1 MKCRKAQKMISSSI
15 DSSLNGRRAEALDQ
29 HLETCA
35 SCREVLKDFRAI
47 SRTAARLES
56 PEPSDE
62 VWARIKSG
70 LAEPQAAKESRGRDR
85 GLAWGI
91 PGLRFVGAAF
101 MVLALVAT
109 GVIVGIRLSQPNEGL
124 SFSERAKYTL
134 AKLDEAERYYEMAI
148 ESLNE
153 AMAAQKG
160 SLGPEVTE
168 MFERNLMVIDAS
180 IQACRQAV
188 IEAPDDIEAR
198 KFLLAAYMDKVSY
211 LNTVLDFPEET
222 PVGEDSGI
230 IL

>member
-1 MKCRKAQKMISSSI
+1 MISEYT
-15 DSSLNGRRAEALDQ
+15 DGLLKGRRAEALEK
-29 HLETCA
+29 HVETCA
-35 SCREVLKDFRAI
+35 SCREVLKDFRLI

-56 PEPSDE
+56 PEPSEE
-62 VWARIKSG
+62 VWIRIKSG
-70 LAEPQAAKESRGRDR
+70 LAEPQALKESRSRVR
-85 GLAWGI
+85 GFEWGA
-91 PGLRFVGAAF
+91 PRLRYAGAALI
-101 MVLALVAT
+101 VLAFVTA
-109 GVIVGIRLSQPNEGL
+109 GVFIGIRLGQQNGGM
-124 SFSERAKYTL
+124 SFSESAKYTL

-160 SLGPEVTE
+160 LLGPEVAE

-222 PVGEDSGI
+222 PAGGDSGI